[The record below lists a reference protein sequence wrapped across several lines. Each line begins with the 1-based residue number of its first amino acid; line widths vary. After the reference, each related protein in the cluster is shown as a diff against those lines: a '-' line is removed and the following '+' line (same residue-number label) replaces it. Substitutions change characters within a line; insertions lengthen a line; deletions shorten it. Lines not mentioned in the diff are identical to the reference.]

1 MLTTA
6 PTPINVHINVFE
18 GPMDLLLHLIKKDN
32 LDICDI
38 NIAEITTQ
46 YLDYLNVMKE
56 LNLEVAGEFLVMAS
70 TLMQIK
76 AKTLLP
82 SQAPTTEDEGPN
94 PMKELVAKLV
104 EYQKYKEASKFLNEK
119 LEENKDKFYRA
130 APIFDNGEKVLNLQ
144 LFDLLAAVKRAFDR
158 LDERKRIELLKVEEF
173 PIEMKMEKVVNLFA
187 KREWVLLD
195 DIFAGET
202 KKRGVITCFM
212 AVLELIKIK
221 KIIARQ
227 DQREGQI
234 RIYLNPEN
242 KDKDFKKYLRPETL
256 FGTKFEGYLN
266 QPVKELTTK
275 DLKIDLTD
283 F

>member
-1 MLTTA
+1 MITSA

-82 SQAPTTEDEGPN
+82 SQAPTSEDEGPN

-104 EYQKYKEASKFLNEK
+104 EYQKYKEASKYLNEK
-119 LEENKDKFYRA
+119 LEENKDKYYRA

-144 LFDLLAAVKRAFDR
+144 LFDLLSAVKRAFDR

-173 PIEMKMEKVVNLFA
+173 PIEMKMEKVVNLF
-187 KREWVLLD
+187 KNREWVLLD
-195 DIFAGET
+195 DIFVGET

-212 AVLELIKIK
+212 AVLELMKIK

-227 DQREGQI
+227 DEREGHI
-234 RIYLNPEN
+234 RIYLNPDN
-242 KDKDFKKYLRPETL
+242 KDKDFKTL
-256 FGTKFEGYLN
+256 MHGDEA
-266 QPVKELTTK
+266 
-275 DLKIDLTD
+275 
-283 F
+283 